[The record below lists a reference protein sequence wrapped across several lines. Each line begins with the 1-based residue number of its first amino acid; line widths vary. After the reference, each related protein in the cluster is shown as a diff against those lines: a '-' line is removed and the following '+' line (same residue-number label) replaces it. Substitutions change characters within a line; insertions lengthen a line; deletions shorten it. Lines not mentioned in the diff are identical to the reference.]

1 MTSIVE
7 QDILRE
13 ITERIVRE
21 VAPAKIILFGSRAR
35 GDSKEDSDF
44 DLLVV
49 QDEPFPSQK
58 VRLEK
63 TAQIYER
70 LADLGVGKDILF
82 CPRAYIERWRDSLN
96 HVVGRAFRE
105 GRLLY
110 ERN

>member
-1 MTSIVE
+1 MSPIAE
-7 QDILRE
+7 QNILRE
-13 ITERIVRE
+13 MTERIVRE

-35 GDSKEDSDF
+35 NDSKEVSDF

-49 QDEPFPSQK
+49 QDEPFPSQQA
-58 VRLEK
+58 RLQK

-82 CPRAYIERWRDSLN
+82 CSRAFVEKWRDSLN
-96 HVVGRAFRE
+96 HVVGRACRE